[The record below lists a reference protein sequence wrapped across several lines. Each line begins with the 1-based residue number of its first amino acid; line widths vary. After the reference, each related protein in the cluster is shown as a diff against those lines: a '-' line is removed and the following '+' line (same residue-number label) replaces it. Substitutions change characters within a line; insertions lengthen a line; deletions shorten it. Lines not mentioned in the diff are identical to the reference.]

1 MEYLGTEKAIN
12 EIEPQVSVCITTYQH
27 AAFIKKCVK
36 GALDQTTNFP
46 IEIIIG
52 EDESSD
58 GTREICKQLAE
69 QHPENIR
76 LFLRSRENV
85 RYINGNP
92 TGRHNFLET
101 LKVARGKYIAF
112 CDGDDYWIDSRK
124 LQKQYDFMESS
135 VDISMSLHNAYIID
149 EKGLQKSIFPNIK
162 TQSIIKPEKIIE
174 KGGGFCATNS
184 VFFRSDILTKMPDWF
199 VDAYVGDY
207 SLYLLAIE
215 HGKIGALPDIMSC
228 YRSGHTNSWSNLSN
242 QAQHLDKYLQ
252 SLKKMLFEFNDY
264 SDYKYNYSIHIR
276 IALEEIYTAFKI
288 MLSGKLSYLNK
299 LSIHDKRYT
308 LPAFKKIIKRKIGL

>member
-1 MEYLGTEKAIN
+1 MEYLGTEKAVN
-12 EIEPQVSVCITTYQH
+12 KIEPQVSVCITTYQH
-27 AAFIKKCVK
+27 APFIKKCVK
-36 GALDQTTNFP
+36 SALEQQTNFP

-52 EDESSD
+52 EDESTD

-69 QHPENIR
+69 QHQDSIR

-101 LKVARGKYIAF
+101 LKAARGKYIAF

-124 LQKQYDFMESS
+124 LQKQYEYMESNT
-135 VDISMSLHNAYIID
+135 DISLSLHNAYVVD
-149 EKGLQKSIFPNIK
+149 KKGQKKSIFPKIQD
-162 TQSIIKPEKIIE
+162 QSIINPEKIIE

-184 VFFRSDILTKMPDWF
+184 VFFRSNMLTNMPDWF
-199 VDAYVGDY
+199 IDSYVGDY

-242 QAQHLDKYLQ
+242 QAQHLNQYLE
-252 SLKKMLFEFNDY
+252 SLKMMLFEFNEF
-264 SDYKYNYSIHIR
+264 SDHQYNYSIHIR

-288 MLSGKLSYLNK
+288 ILSGKLSYLKK
-299 LSIHDKRYT
+299 LSIHNKRYT
-308 LPAFKKIIKRKIGL
+308 LPAFKKILKRKLGL